1 MGTCVIKFYTERI
14 AFTRICLPY
23 VRIVMVCMRVSLVK
37 LPFQT
42 VMGWI
47 SGLECMLS
55 GARGLL
61 QPHPGRG
68 DYPGHDTGHAYP
80 VPKPLGGVTAQVP
93 PGSG

>member
-1 MGTCVIKFYTERI
+1 
-14 AFTRICLPY
+14 
-23 VRIVMVCMRVSLVK
+23 MVCMRVSLVK
-37 LPFQT
+37 LPFQM

-68 DYPGHDTGHAYP
+68 DCPGHDTGHAYP
-80 VPKPLGGVTAQVP
+80 VPEAPGRCDCPGPSWVGIEE
-93 PGSG
+93 GSGP